1 MRRFFERQELRSVI
15 ILAAPIALLQ
25 TGLVL
30 QTTMATLFAGR
41 LGPQSIA
48 TVGLAGST
56 YFLILIAAFGLL
68 LGIDPLSSQAFGA
81 GERREC
87 AEVLVH
93 AVILAMLAAL
103 PVFAVMSGTG
113 WFLKAFGVEPA
124 LAASTGAYLRILRW
138 GVFPM
143 LLFTA
148 CRQYLQTLSI
158 TLPQL
163 AGVVAADAVA
173 AVLDYGLMFGHFG
186 LPALGVNGAAFAMLA
201 ASCTMLAVVA
211 VAAARQ
217 VSSSGWLWTG
227 FKTRIFRELVRLGVP
242 ASGQML
248 AEVGAFSLTSLLC
261 GRMGSASSAA
271 HQIVLNLASLSFM
284 VPLGVSH
291 AAAVRVGQ
299 GIGHRRADRAVRSA
313 WDALGLGIAFMSL
326 TCLAYLLLGRAIMGL
341 YTSDNGV
348 MDLGVRLLAIA
359 GVFQVFDAVQVIM
372 TGSLRGLG
380 ETRAPMIVNA
390 VGYYLVGLPVG
401 GYLAF
406 GAGWGAFGLWI
417 GVCLGLCSVAV
428 GLLAFWVWRSRRLL
442 AEDPATAGV
451 WDEIR
456 APDPI

>member
-1 MRRFFERQELRSVI
+1 MLRFFARGELRSVVA
-15 ILAAPIALLQ
+15 LAAPIALLQ

-41 LGPQSIA
+41 LGHQAIA

-87 AEVLVH
+87 AEVLAH
-93 AVILAMLAAL
+93 AVLLALLAAV
-103 PVFAVMSGTG
+103 PVFAVVSGTG

-124 LAASTGAYLRILRW
+124 LAESAGAYLRILRW

-163 AGVVAADAVA
+163 AGVLAADALA
-173 AVLDYGLMFGHFG
+173 AALNYGLMFGNFG
-186 LPALGVNGAAFAMLA
+186 LPALGVNGAAWSMLA
-201 ASCTMLAVVA
+201 TNTLMLAFVA
-211 VAAARQ
+211 AAAARQ
-217 VSSSGWLWTG
+217 VGKSGWRWTG
-227 FKTRIFRELVRLGVP
+227 FKPRVFWELVRLGVP

-261 GRMGSASSAA
+261 ARMGALSSAA

-284 VPLGVSH
+284 IPLGVAH
-291 AAAVRVGQ
+291 AASVRVGQ
-299 GIGHRRADRAVRSA
+299 GVGHRRADRAVRSA
-313 WDALGLGIAFMSL
+313 WDALSLGVAFMSL
-326 TCLAYLLLGRAIMGL
+326 TCLAYLLLPRAILGF
-341 YTSDNGV
+341 YTSDARV
-348 MDLGVRLLAIA
+348 LELGVRLLAVA

-380 ETRAPMIVNA
+380 ETRVPMVVNA
-390 VGYYLVGLPVG
+390 VGYYLLGLPVG
-401 GYLAF
+401 AYLAF

-417 GVCLGLCSVAV
+417 GLCLGLCSVAV
-428 GLLAFWVWRSRRLL
+428 SLLLYWRRRAARLL

-456 APDPI
+456 APGPI